1 MSRHPSTRRGRVV
14 ALVLVALVGAG
25 ATAFVQGREGQ
36 VSRHGPGGA
45 ARPGAGTSGPAGVP
59 TKGASIPVAM
69 AAPGADPT
77 NPGPAPLVVA
87 PAQDVPVIAPPSFTG
102 RRAPALPPPPA
113 LMASGPKEA
122 GVWAVVVGIND
133 YPGNDHDL
141 TKAVP
146 DARDMDAALAAY
158 GVPPSHRLLLLD
170 GQASSA
176 NLRRSMSW
184 LVGHASPDA
193 TAVLFFSGHVAH
205 VASEGPRGPSHVA
218 LVAADGT
225 GVTDR
230 EVARALDHLEA
241 RSAWIA
247 IAACYGAEFDT
258 LLAPGRVLT
267 AAAGRGEVAYENAAL
282 DHSYLVEYMVERAM
296 LEGRAPGSV
305 QEAFGWARAQ
315 IAHDYPNRQ
324 PVEIDRSRGQTILGR
339 SVTPA
344 PQPSPQ
350 PPPDRHQASPDPK
363 PAPATPPSPA
373 PGPSNPPGKECTAV
387 LGVKVCSDNNS
398 N

>member
-1 MSRHPSTRRGRVV
+1 
-14 ALVLVALVGAG
+14 
-25 ATAFVQGREGQ
+25 
-36 VSRHGPGGA
+36 
-45 ARPGAGTSGPAGVP
+45 
-59 TKGASIPVAM
+59 
-69 AAPGADPT
+69 
-77 NPGPAPLVVA
+77 
-87 PAQDVPVIAPPSFTG
+87 
-102 RRAPALPPPPA
+102 
-113 LMASGPKEA
+113 MASGPKEA

-324 PVEIDRSRGQTILGR
+324 PVMIDRTSAPTRLSQAGAGATPHRGATGR
-339 SVTPA
+339 PEGSGGSHSGQPSAPPPHASPRPA
-344 PQPSPQ
+344 PQPSPSPPLTQ
-350 PPPDRHQASPDPK
+350 PPCATLVGVTACRSSTQSSVTTAEPDQRSRRYRFSW
-363 PAPATPPSPA
+363 APLRRNEGRRAA
-373 PGPSNPPGKECTAV
+373 PGTGSSTVP
-387 LGVKVCSDNNS
+387 
-398 N
+398 